1 MEKGRAGGHVQ
12 GNCTMCVSE
21 FCCDEFVD
29 DCGTKNPYQNCLT
42 LWRRENWKPVKIL
55 GREINSEVANSLT
68 HAKVVWAHSMLEASR
83 QQKPAL

>member
-42 LWRRENWKPVKIL
+42 L
-55 GREINSEVANSLT
+55 
-68 HAKVVWAHSMLEASR
+68 
-83 QQKPAL
+83 